1 MMLIKNKY
9 LKYFL
14 LCISFLLVKDS
25 MGQASFGEKNTENKR
40 ILFLIDFS
48 GSMMQTWA
56 MRDKLSVAKEV
67 LNEIVDS
74 LNELHNLQMGL
85 RVYGHQKLNIYNDC
99 FDTRLEVPFGEHN
112 GEQIK
117 GKLEKLEA
125 KGITPIAYSLEQAA
139 KDFPD
144 FYGKNY
150 IIFISDGE
158 ESCNGDP
165 CAVAKALM
173 DKGVN
178 LKLFIIGLSLGERA
192 ENALKCIGTFY
203 NSKNPN
209 DFKKIMTS
217 IVTSIMYSTTL
228 EVDLNNEL
236 NKPTESNV
244 AMTFYDDESKSN
256 NLYLYHTLNARG
268 NPDTFRVPTMSK
280 YNLKI
285 HTTPPLY
292 QNDIHFVNDHHNH
305 VNFDAEQGDLKFE
318 FTSSTNFNNI
328 NNKIKAVV
336 YSKEDPKALIVQT
349 VGDKSRY
356 LKGSYDIEI
365 LTLPRIHLK
374 NVQVESSKLT
384 TIQIPTPGICTI
396 MKNYELIGAV
406 FYKKE
411 DGTLEKMIDLNTN
424 VGKETVALQEGN
436 YCVVYRSKKIN
447 KMMKTTTKDFK
458 VTTGASVF
466 VTIN

>member
-1 MMLIKNKY
+1 MLIYKKY
-9 LKYFL
+9 IKYIL
-14 LCISFLLVKDS
+14 LLLLALPCDS
-25 MGQASFGEKNTENKR
+25 AFSQPTLTEKKVEDKR

-67 LNEIVDS
+67 LYEIVDS
-74 LNELHNLQMGL
+74 LNPLGNLQMGL

-99 FDTRLEVPFGEHN
+99 FDTKLEVPFGEHN

-203 NSKNPN
+203 NSKNPE

-217 IVTSIMYSTTL
+217 IVTSIMYSTSL

-292 QNDIHFVNDHHNH
+292 QSNLKFINDHHNH
-305 VNFDAEQGDLKFE
+305 VNFDAAQGDLKFE
-318 FTSSTNFNNI
+318 YTSTTNFNNI

-336 YSKEDPKALIVQT
+336 YDKQDPKALIVHT
-349 VGDKSRY
+349 VGEKNRY
-356 LKGSYDIEI
+356 LKGRYDIEI
-365 LTLPRIHLK
+365 LTLPRIHLRD
-374 NVQVESSKLT
+374 VLIEGSKLT